1 MKLNKVLGKGML
13 ALAACFM
20 AMPAQAQQDKRL
32 KDNYPYG
39 FLSAAGGGLWTID
52 SKLPTG
58 RNRFI
63 PLGQVGIG
71 GMFCPYVGLRA
82 TFDVGAE
89 KLLVDGEKTKKTYL
103 YTNFDGLIDI
113 TNFFY
118 GARPH
123 TLHLYGIGGVGLGTL
138 PTESRTSSFPYNVRA
153 GGQLEARINQSW
165 GVYVEALGVK
175 RNNVPQPTDKWQV
188 QTMLGIKYC
197 FTGKANYKADM
208 NSSSVMQDYYNAQNA
223 LNASAAEAAA
233 REKARAEAAAKAAA
247 ERAAAENA
255 AAQSKADETTTAAR
269 EAEKQAVCQ
278 PINIFFDLGKTN
290 AENVDKRL
298 KSIADYVKQYPATKV
313 YVTGYA
319 DAGTGTPEVNLAVS
333 KSRANT
339 VANVLKQKYGIKAKN
354 IVVDYKGDTVQPFA
368 NNDDNRVVIV
378 VAK

>member
-1 MKLNKVLGKGML
+1 MKWNKALGKGML
-13 ALAACFM
+13 AIAACFM

-32 KDNYPYG
+32 KDAYPYG
-39 FLSAAGGGLWTID
+39 FISAAGGGLWTID
-52 SKLPTG
+52 SNLPAG
-58 RNRFI
+58 RNRFT
-63 PLGQVGIG
+63 PLGQVGLG

-89 KLLVDGEKTKKTYL
+89 KLLVDGEKTKKAYF

-138 PTESRTSSFPYNVRA
+138 SNESRTSSFPYNVRA

-188 QTMLGIKYC
+188 QTMLGVKYC
-197 FTGKANYKADM
+197 FTGKSNYKTDM
-208 NSSSVMQDYYNAQNA
+208 NSSSAMQDYYNAQNA

-233 REKARAEAAAKAAA
+233 REKAQKESAAKAAA
-247 ERAAAENA
+247 ERAAAERA
-255 AAQSKADETTTAAR
+255 AAEKAA
-269 EAEKQAVCQ
+269 AEKQAVCQ
-278 PINIFFDLGKTN
+278 PVNIFFDLGKTN
-290 AENVDKRL
+290 TENVDKRL
-298 KSIADYVKQYPATKV
+298 KSIADYVKQYPETKV

-339 VANVLKQKYGIKAKN
+339 IATALQQTYGIKAQAL
-354 IVVDYKGDTVQPFA
+354 VVDYKGDTVQPFA

>member
-1 MKLNKVLGKGML
+1 MRLNKVLGKGLL

-32 KDNYPYG
+32 KDTYPYG

-52 SKLPTG
+52 SNLPAG
-58 RNRFI
+58 RNRFT
-63 PLGQVGIG
+63 PLGQVGLG
-71 GMFCPYVGLRA
+71 GMFCPYVGIRA

-89 KLLVDGEKTKKTYL
+89 KLLVEDEKTKKTYL

-123 TLHLYGIGGVGLGTL
+123 TLHLYGIGGIGLGTL
-138 PTESRTSSFPYNVRA
+138 PNESRTSSFPYNVHA

-165 GVYVEALGVK
+165 GIYVEALGVK
-175 RNNVPQPTDKWQV
+175 RNNIPQPTDKWQV

-197 FTGKANYKADM
+197 FTGKSNYKTDM
-208 NSSSVMQDYYNAQNA
+208 NSSSAMQDYYNAQNA

-233 REKARAEAAAKAAA
+233 REKAQKEAAAKAAA
-247 ERAAAENA
+247 ERAAAEKAAAEKA
-255 AAQSKADETTTAAR
+255 AAQKP
-269 EAEKQAVCQ
+269 AVCQ
-278 PINIFFDLGKTN
+278 PVNIFFDLGKTN
-290 AENVDKRL
+290 TENVDKRL
-298 KSIADYVKQYPATKV
+298 KSIADYVKQYPETKV

-339 VANVLKQKYGIKAKN
+339 IATALKQTYGIKAQN
-354 IVVDYKGDTVQPFA
+354 IIVDYKGDTVQPFA

>member
-1 MKLNKVLGKGML
+1 MKMNKALSKGML
-13 ALAACFM
+13 ALAVCLM

-52 SKLPTG
+52 SNLPTG
-58 RNRFI
+58 RNRFT
-63 PLGQVGIG
+63 PMGQVGVG

-123 TLHLYGIGGVGLGTL
+123 TLHLYGLGGVGLGTL
-138 PTESRTSSFPYNVRA
+138 PTESRTTSFPYNVRA

-175 RNNVPQPTDKWQV
+175 RNNVPQPTKKWQV
-188 QTMLGIKYC
+188 QTMLGVKYC

-208 NSSSVMQDYYNAQNA
+208 NSSSAMQDYYNAQNA
-223 LNASAAEAAA
+223 VNANAAEAAA
-233 REKARAEAAAKAAA
+233 REKAQREAAARAAAEAAAKKAAA
-247 ERAAAENA
+247 EKEAAARAA
-255 AAQSKADETTTAAR
+255 DEKR
-269 EAEKQAVCQ
+269 LVCQ
-278 PINIFFDLGKTN
+278 PINIFFELGKTN
-290 AENVDKRL
+290 VDATDKQLTR
-298 KSIADYVKQYPATKV
+298 IANYVKQYPDTKV

-319 DAGTGTPEVNLAVS
+319 DAGTGTAEVNRQVS
-333 KSRANT
+333 KSRANA
-339 VANVLKQKYGIKAKN
+339 VAAALTKQYGIQSKN